1 MLGLFRASYFSCGF
15 VAVLHFISLLS
26 ITQINSFVLPTYT
39 TILEVNTCILMYL
52 IVKHTRVYIY
62 IGGIQHAALAV
73 APGCDDVLFLEVNG
87 LMVWGLVWNV
97 RTCILYTVYNCYSK
111 QISWIVIFFI
121 CV

>member
-1 MLGLFRASYFSCGF
+1 M
-15 VAVLHFISLLS
+15 
-26 ITQINSFVLPTYT
+26 
-39 TILEVNTCILMYL
+39 CI
-52 IVKHTRVYIY
+52 YIY

-111 QISWIVIFFI
+111 QISWIVIFSSVYE
-121 CV
+121 CGKPDVTYHPQNH